1 VVKIDPGLGRCGV
14 LLEPTSVVAKAWEEV
29 DRIGGRAHWAPT
41 IAVVTGAGPI
51 GLLAALIGVQR
62 GMEVHVFD
70 QVTSGLKPDLVAAL
84 GATYHTGTIEAS
96 VPQPDVVIECT
107 GVASLVFDAMEHLG
121 PNGVLCLTGVSSGG
135 HSIDVDAGL
144 LNRSLVLSNQ
154 AIAGSVNANRRHYEA
169 AAAAL
174 AKADHS
180 WLERLVNRTVA
191 LADFAHALDRQPD
204 DVKVVI
210 EINQ

>member
-1 VVKIDPGLGRCGV
+1 Q
-14 LLEPTSVVAKAWEEV
+14 V

-41 IAVVTGAGPI
+41 RAVVTGAGPI

-62 GMEVHVFD
+62 GMEIHVID
-70 QVTSGLKPDLVAAL
+70 IVTSGLKPELVAAL
-84 GATYHTGTIEAS
+84 GASYHTGTIEDAC
-96 VPQPDVVIECT
+96 PTPDVVIECT
-107 GVASLVFDAMEHLG
+107 GVSSLVFDAFEHMG
-121 PNGVLCLTGVSSGG
+121 PNGILCLTGVSSGG
-135 HSIDVDAGL
+135 HSINVDAGL

-174 AKADHS
+174 ARADKG
-180 WLERLVNRTVA
+180 WLQKVVNRTVTLENFSEA
-191 LADFAHALDRQPD
+191 LTRKPD